1 VTAVEFVNFMA
12 MLIIGLI
19 VIRSVQIL
27 GRNTWLAPALGAI
40 TS

>member
-1 VTAVEFVNFMA
+1 MATVEFVNFMA
-12 MLIIGLI
+12 MLIVGLI

>member
-1 VTAVEFVNFMA
+1 MAAVEFINFLS

-19 VIRSVQIL
+19 VIRAAQIL

-40 TS
+40 HS

>member
-1 VTAVEFVNFMA
+1 VTAIEFVNFMA

-19 VIRSVQIL
+19 VIRAAQIL

-40 TS
+40 HS